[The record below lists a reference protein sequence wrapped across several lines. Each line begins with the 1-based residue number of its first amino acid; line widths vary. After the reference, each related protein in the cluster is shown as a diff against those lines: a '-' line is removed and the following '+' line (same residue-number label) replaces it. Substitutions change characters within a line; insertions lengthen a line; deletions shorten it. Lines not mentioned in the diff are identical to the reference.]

1 MRILIAGATGA
12 IGVPLVRALVASGH
26 EVTGTSRRAERAASL
41 EALGATPAVMD
52 ALDREA
58 TAAVVEEARPDV
70 IVHQLTALPNAP
82 DLRQKDIYEATDRLR
97 REGTRNL
104 VSAALEAGVSRM
116 VAQSIAFIYAP
127 EGNAVKSEDAPV
139 ATEAPAPFGPTVRA
153 VLDLEAQVTGTPG
166 IDGIVLR
173 YGWLYGPGTYFAPD
187 GFIAGEVR
195 RRRYPLIGS
204 AAGISSFIHVDD
216 AAAVTVAAIERG
228 GSGIFNAVDDEP
240 AALSN
245 WLPLYAS
252 ALGAKKPLRAPRF
265 VARLAA
271 GPVVAEMATEMRGA
285 SNAKGKEEFGWAFR
299 FPSVRDG
306 FAALEGVKSA

>member
-26 EVTGTSRRAERAASL
+26 EVTGTSRRAERAAAL

-116 VAQSIAFIYAP
+116 VAQSIAFIYAS

-139 ATEAPAPFGPTVRA
+139 ATEAPRRCRIGFPSTRA
-153 VLDLEAQVTGTPG
+153 RSGRKNRCAFRASSPG
-166 IDGIVLR
+166 LPPAR
-173 YGWLYGPGTYFAPD
+173 WSPRW
-187 GFIAGEVR
+187 R
-195 RRRYPLIGS
+195 RRCEAPRTPRERKSSDGPS
-204 AAGISSFIHVDD
+204 AS
-216 AAAVTVAAIERG
+216 
-228 GSGIFNAVDDEP
+228 P
-240 AALSN
+240 
-245 WLPLYAS
+245 AS
-252 ALGAKKPLRAPRF
+252 ATASLRLR
-265 VARLAA
+265 V
-271 GPVVAEMATEMRGA
+271 
-285 SNAKGKEEFGWAFR
+285 
-299 FPSVRDG
+299 
-306 FAALEGVKSA
+306 